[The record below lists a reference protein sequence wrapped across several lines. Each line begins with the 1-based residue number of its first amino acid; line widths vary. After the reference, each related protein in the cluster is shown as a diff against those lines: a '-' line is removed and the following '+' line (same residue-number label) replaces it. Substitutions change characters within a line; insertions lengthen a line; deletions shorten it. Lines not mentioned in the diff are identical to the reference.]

1 MAPSTEVLSKKK
13 GPPKKKATKAYR
25 KTIHFNVGGT
35 KYEVSKSLIETYPDT
50 MLATMISDRWQHHD
64 NDNDDDTNDGTTT
77 DNIGWQHHDNDNDD
91 DTNDGTTTDK
101 VLFIDRNGHRF
112 QYVLDYMRDQHV
124 HSTMGV
130 TGASIRK
137 ELEYFGFV
145 NVPPDVIDVSNCN
158 LDAAKQ
164 VFMANRKSEVIVK
177 DCKTGIE
184 DLMNSSESE
193 IIANYVYQEYMKKGS
208 LRLDLTQSSNR
219 IAYGAMRRLLNREI
233 NNQTDRNMISIDFPR
248 DNWRSTINIAL
259 TEYGLVMN
267 SVKGARLLMDRHP
280 HNHIFTFQCS
290 ESSSS
295 SSSSEPI
302 IEIQA
307 LR

>member
-77 DNIGWQHHDNDNDD
+77 D
-91 DTNDGTTTDK
+91 K

-124 HSTMGV
+124 HSPMGV

-233 NNQTDRNMISIDFPR
+233 DNQTDRSMISIDFPR

>member
-1 MAPSTEVLSKKK
+1 
-13 GPPKKKATKAYR
+13 
-25 KTIHFNVGGT
+25 
-35 KYEVSKSLIETYPDT
+35 LIETYPDT

-64 NDNDDDTNDGTTT
+64 D
-77 DNIGWQHHDNDNDD
+77 DNDD

-124 HSTMGV
+124 HSPMGV

-177 DCKTGIE
+177 GCKTGIE

-208 LRLDLTQSSNR
+208 LRFMLDLTQSSNR
-219 IAYGAMRRLLNREI
+219 IAYNAMRRLLNRERERKKERERERESD
-233 NNQTDRNMISIDFPR
+233 NSDHMISIDFPR

-259 TEYGLVMN
+259 TEYGLVIN
-267 SVKGARLLMDRHP
+267 SVNGTQPLMDRHP
-280 HNHIFTFQCS
+280 RNHIFTFQCS

>member
-64 NDNDDDTNDGTTT
+64 D
-77 DNIGWQHHDNDNDD
+77 DNDD

-124 HSTMGV
+124 HSPMGV

-145 NVPPDVIDVSNCN
+145 NVPPDIIDVSNCN

-177 DCKTGIE
+177 GCKTGIE

-208 LRLDLTQSSNR
+208 LRLDLTQSSNK

-233 NNQTDRNMISIDFPR
+233 DRDQTDRKRWDH
-248 DNWRSTINIAL
+248 WRSTINIAL
-259 TEYGLVMN
+259 TEYGLVIN
-267 SVKGARLLMDRHP
+267 SVKGARLEDFIKENYFGDRHP
-280 HNHIFTFQCS
+280 RNHIFTFQCS

-295 SSSSEPI
+295 SSNTFAEETISS
-302 IEIQA
+302 
-307 LR
+307 L

>member
-25 KTIHFNVGGT
+25 PLFVQLPRDMTAHLPKTIHFNVGGT

-64 NDNDDDTNDGTTT
+64 D
-77 DNIGWQHHDNDNDD
+77 DNDD

-124 HSTMGV
+124 HSAMGV

-158 LDAAKQ
+158 LEAAKQ

-184 DLMNSSESE
+184 DLMDSSESE

-208 LRLDLTQSSNR
+208 LRLDLTQSSNK

-233 NNQTDRNMISIDFPR
+233 DRDQTDRKRWDH
-248 DNWRSTINIAL
+248 WRSTINIAL

-267 SVKGARLLMDRHP
+267 TINGRLLMDRHP
-280 HNHIFTFQCS
+280 RNKCFTLQYS
-290 ESSSS
+290 
-295 SSSSEPI
+295 
-302 IEIQA
+302 EIQQQQQTRSNNTTPMPRLSS

>member
-50 MLATMISDRWQHHD
+50 MLATMISDR
-64 NDNDDDTNDGTTT
+64 
-77 DNIGWQHHDNDNDD
+77 WQHHDNDNDD

>member
-64 NDNDDDTNDGTTT
+64 D
-77 DNIGWQHHDNDNDD
+77 DNDD

-124 HSTMGV
+124 HSPMGV

-177 DCKTGIE
+177 GCKTGIE

-219 IAYGAMRRLLNREI
+219 IAYDAMRRLLTREI
-233 NNQTDRNMISIDFPR
+233 DNQTDRMISIDFPR
-248 DNWRSTINIAL
+248 DNILRRESGGGKT
-259 TEYGLVMN
+259 TGLFDTPRP
-267 SVKGARLLMDRHP
+267 SDPLHP
-280 HNHIFTFQCS
+280 
-290 ESSSS
+290 
-295 SSSSEPI
+295 
-302 IEIQA
+302 
-307 LR
+307 

>member
-77 DNIGWQHHDNDNDD
+77 D
-91 DTNDGTTTDK
+91 K

-124 HSTMGV
+124 HSPMGV

-145 NVPPDVIDVSNCN
+145 NVPPDVINLPGHHQVRLVNFCFPPCYCCFYGTFRFVVFRFPSCCCCYFRGGFLPFVS
-158 LDAAKQ
+158 
-164 VFMANRKSEVIVK
+164 
-177 DCKTGIE
+177 
-184 DLMNSSESE
+184 
-193 IIANYVYQEYMKKGS
+193 
-208 LRLDLTQSSNR
+208 
-219 IAYGAMRRLLNREI
+219 
-233 NNQTDRNMISIDFPR
+233 
-248 DNWRSTINIAL
+248 RSTR
-259 TEYGLVMN
+259 V
-267 SVKGARLLMDRHP
+267 
-280 HNHIFTFQCS
+280 
-290 ESSSS
+290 
-295 SSSSEPI
+295 
-302 IEIQA
+302 
-307 LR
+307 

>member
-64 NDNDDDTNDGTTT
+64 D
-77 DNIGWQHHDNDNDD
+77 DNDD

-124 HSTMGV
+124 HSPMGV

-219 IAYGAMRRLLNREI
+219 IAYGAMRRLLNRKI